1 MARIRSI
8 HPGQWTDEDFFSCSM
23 GARLAAIAIRNEA
36 DDNGIFPFKPL
47 TLKARIFPADNL
59 DMSALLNELI
69 ETNQIIVF
77 ECEEGKRFGIIKN
90 FQKFQ
95 SPRKPTFYHPVPTG
109 ELPTGYQLHSDYKP
123 KSSIPVPNQYG
134 TGTGIEVEREK
145 EKEREEE
152 QESNA
157 NALLVA
163 SDADNPCRDEG
174 ILAEKPKAQILKP
187 DKPKPKL
194 VPPPCPY
201 QQIVELYHE
210 ILPMCP
216 RVKEMTSARKAH
228 LRARWVGARERQ
240 NLEWWRRFFGYVAKS
255 DFLTGNAPGYNGRKP
270 FQANLSWLVKQENF
284 TKIREGNYEDEQP
297 RQYAS

>member
-1 MARIRSI
+1 MARIRSV
-8 HPGQWTDEDFFSCSM
+8 HPRQWTDEDFFSCSM

-134 TGTGIEVEREK
+134 TSTGIEVEREK

-163 SDADNPCRDEG
+163 SDADNPCRNEG

-187 DKPKPKL
+187 DKPKL

-201 QQIVELYHE
+201 QQIVDLYHE
-210 ILPMCP
+210 MLPMMP
-216 RVKEMTSARKAH
+216 QVKKLTEKRRRQIK
-228 LRARWVGARERQ
+228 ARWLESPKWQ
-240 NLEWWRRFFGYVAKS
+240 NLETWRIFFSRVS
-255 DFLTGNAPGYNGRKP
+255 ESSFLTGNSPPGYGRSVP
-270 FQANLSWLVKQENF
+270 FLADLEWLTKESNFVKVCEA
-284 TKIREGNYEDEQP
+284 KYEDEQP